1 MIENIR
7 IHPYSHAVC
16 LEAARLFE
24 RQAAEELVE
33 AQRLADQGDF
43 ERARETQTQ
52 ARLAQQR
59 AKAWHIR
66 ARNASE

>member
-7 IHPYSHAVC
+7 NHPYTRAVC

-24 RQAAEELVE
+24 QRAAKHLVE
-33 AQRLADQGDF
+33 SQEWADQGAGDSALEF
-43 ERARETQTQ
+43 QTK

-59 AKAWHIR
+59 ANAWYLR
-66 ARNASE
+66 AKSASN